1 MLRKCKVVRIE
12 DWSAH
17 ERDGLSQALEDKR
30 RHNRR
35 RKRLKWGKR
44 MLDSVVGSYG
54 RWLTWARQ
62 RDWYHP
68 NVPLEFILTRERV
81 EAFVHHLEDYGNKPA
96 TIRGR
101 VTGLERMLCA
111 LAPTCPR
118 GWLLEIRARF
128 KKTGDRA
135 AKRARLQFTDD
146 LIRFAT
152 WLAEQAELLARVDAM
167 RGAVLFRTA
176 LQIMMLAY
184 RPMRLKNFT
193 QLRLHHEV
201 KETEEQGQWMLD
213 IPASATKRG
222 NEYDPV
228 LPGRVVELLLR
239 FRDTHRIVLGGSP
252 TDDKELWL
260 FPDGLPQT
268 ARSICYH
275 VSERTKERFGRS
287 MSPHLFRDA
296 IVTTVE
302 TYMPESVM
310 IGLPLI
316 GNRDPN
322 CMEDHYNQAQRNIA
336 DHKYNTALDAFED
349 GR

>member
-35 RKRLKWGKR
+35 RKRLKWSKR

-62 RDWYHP
+62 QDWYHL
-68 NVPLEFILTRERV
+68 NVSLEFLLTPERV
-81 EAFVHHLEDYGNKPA
+81 EAFVQHLEEHGNAPA

-111 LAPTCPR
+111 LAPACPR

-128 KKTGDRA
+128 EKTGDRA

-146 LIRFAT
+146 LIKFAA
-152 WLAEQAELLARVDAM
+152 WLAEQAEQLALVDVM
-167 RGAVLFRTA
+167 HGAVLFRTA

-201 KETEEQGQWMLD
+201 RQAGEQWMLD

-239 FRDTHRIVLGGSP
+239 FRDHHRLVLGGSP
-252 TDDKELWL
+252 VDDKELWL
-260 FPDGLPQT
+260 FPDGQPQT
-268 ARSICYH
+268 ARSIYYH
-275 VSERTKERFGRS
+275 VSERTKKHFGRP
-287 MSPHLFRDA
+287 MAPHLFRDA
-296 IVTTVE
+296 IVTTVA
-302 TYMPESVM
+302 TYMPEHTRMSM
-310 IGLPLI
+310 HLI
-316 GNRDPN
+316 GNRDPA
-322 CMEDHYNQAQRNIA
+322 CVDEHYNQAQRHIA
-336 DHKYNTALDAFED
+336 DQKYNAVLDAFQD
-349 GR
+349 GL